1 MKKDTKQK
9 RILILAACAIT
20 LVCFGCKNEEE
31 DEPAP
36 TPIVVESV
44 TIDKTTLTLTLGETI
59 KLTATIKP
67 ENADDKTVKWSSS
80 NKTIATVDND
90 GTVTTVKV
98 GSATITAQSG
108 DKEAKCAITVHEH
121 SYSDGKC
128 TVCGTVLSWKYGTI
142 NEKGILTKY
151 SGYEATV
158 EIPEGVIS
166 IGNKAFFEKIYN
178 LEEVKIP
185 ASVTSIGDSAF
196 ENCTKLA
203 VVTIPASVTSIGSN
217 AFKGCKNLSEIQF
230 EGTKEQWNAIEGSDK
245 TGIPGIRCS
254 DGNIGVLG
262 VPSYLKVSGT
272 IVTGRTSVVPKN
284 IVIPD
289 GITEIGSMLF
299 IYSGVETITI
309 PASVTS
315 IGKDAFY
322 WTGGL
327 TKVTYTGT
335 LADWCAIDWESYAAN
350 PLYNGNAMLYIND
363 SAVTDA
369 KIPNSITEIK
379 DDAFYGYKSLTS
391 VTIPVSVTSIGRN
404 AFYGCENLSKIEFE
418 GTKEQWNAIEGSDK
432 TGIPGIRCSDGVIGV
447 LGVPSYLKVSG
458 TTVTRYTSKI
468 PANLVIPDG
477 VTGIGSSALS
487 SCTNLERVTIPGS
500 VTYIGEDAFRMCYS
514 LTSVTMDDGTT
525 SIGESAFSSCTNLA
539 SVTIPASVTSIGRN
553 AFYGCTNLAEIQF
566 NGTKEQWNNIEGS
579 SNIGIP
585 GIRCS
590 DGVIGVLGV
599 PSYLRISGTKVSG
612 YTDAI
617 PSNVVIPD
625 GVTEIG
631 STAFNRCKNLESV
644 TIPASVKSIDKGDSF
659 SGAFFSCTK
668 LKTVTMSNGMENIGE
683 YAFFG
688 CTSLTSVTI
697 PSSVTSIGNESF
709 DKCTNLMNV
718 IYTGTLAD
726 WCAIDWKNYAANP
739 LYNGNAMLY
748 INNSAV
754 KDVKIPNNVT
764 EIKKH
769 AFYGYKNLT
778 SVTIPVSVTSIGSNA
793 FAGCT
798 GLTKV
803 TYTGTLTDWC
813 AIDWENSLANPLHN
827 EKAILYINGLAVTD
841 VVIPNSVTEIKKL
854 AFYWYNNLTSVT
866 IPNNVKSI
874 GKAAFSECTNL
885 TSVMIDDGATS
896 IGDSAFFSCKN
907 LTRVTIPSSV
917 ESIGENAFY
926 SCTNLASI
934 HYDGTKTE
942 WEKIKRDTDGLSGK
956 TITGKDG
963 TWTAQ

>member
-1 MKKDTKQK
+1 MKKDTKRK

-128 TVCGTVLSWKYGTI
+128 TVCGVVVSWKYGTI
-142 NEKGILTKY
+142 NENGILTKY

-158 EIPEGVIS
+158 EIPYGVIS
-166 IGNKAFFEKIYN
+166 IGNKAFEKGYN
-178 LEEVKIP
+178 LIDFYLKEVKIP

-217 AFKGCKNLSEIQF
+217 PFKGCENLSEIQF
-230 EGTKEQWNAIEGSDK
+230 EGTKEQWNTIEGSDK

-272 IVTGRTSVVPKN
+272 IVTGHTYVVPEN

-289 GITEIGSMLF
+289 GITEIGSTVF
-299 IYSGVETITI
+299 IYSGGMITI

-322 WTGGL
+322 LTGF

-335 LADWCAIDWESYAAN
+335 LAEWCAIDWENYAAN

-379 DDAFYGYKSLTS
+379 DCAFYGYKNLTS
-391 VTIPVSVTSIGRN
+391 VTIPVSVTSIGSN
-404 AFYGCENLSKIEFE
+404 AFYGCENLAEIQFE

-432 TGIPGIRCSDGVIGV
+432 TGIPGIRCSDGHIGV

-458 TTVTRYTSKI
+458 TTVTGYTSKI
-468 PANLVIPDG
+468 PADLVIPDG
-477 VTGIGSSALS
+477 VTGIGRSALS
-487 SCTNLERVTIPGS
+487 RCTNLESVTIPGS
-500 VTYIGEDAFRMCYS
+500 VTYIGEDAFYGCTN
-514 LTSVTMDDGTT
+514 LTSVTIDDGTT
-525 SIGESAFSSCTNLA
+525 SIGESAFHNCTNLT
-539 SVTIPASVTSIGRN
+539 SVTIPASVTSIGWR
-553 AFYGCTNLAEIQF
+553 AFFECTNLSEIQF
-566 NGTKEQWNNIEGS
+566 NGTKEQWNAIEGRN
-579 SNIGIP
+579 NIGIP

-599 PSYLRISGTKVSG
+599 PSYLSISGTKVSG

-617 PSNVVIPD
+617 PSNVIIPD

-631 STAFNRCKNLESV
+631 SYAFNRCKNLESV
-644 TIPASVKSIDKGDSF
+644 TIPASVTKISAS
-659 SGAFFSCTK
+659 AFENCT
-668 LKTVTMSNGMENIGE
+668 N
-683 YAFFG
+683 
-688 CTSLTSVTI
+688 LTNVTI
-697 PSSVTSIGNESF
+697 PSSMTSIEDKSF
-709 DKCTNLMNV
+709 YMCTNLMNV

-726 WCAIDWKNYAANP
+726 WCGIDWGYDLGVYANP
-739 LYNGNAMLY
+739 LQNEKAILY
-748 INNSAV
+748 INASAV
-754 KDVKIPNNVT
+754 KDAVIPNSVT
-764 EIKKH
+764 EIKKR

-778 SVTIPVSVTSIGSNA
+778 SVTIPVSVTSIGGNA
-793 FAGCT
+793 FIGCT

-803 TYTGTLTDWC
+803 IYTGTLADWC
-813 AIDWENSLANPLHN
+813 AIDWGSGFANPLCN
-827 EKAILYINGLAVTD
+827 ENAILYINASAVTD
-841 VVIPNSVTEIKKL
+841 AKIPNNVTEIKKW
-854 AFYWYNNLTSVT
+854 AFYGHKNLTSVT

-874 GKAAFSECTNL
+874 GRYAFGGCT
-885 TSVMIDDGATS
+885 
-896 IGDSAFFSCKN
+896 K
-907 LTRVTIPSSV
+907 
-917 ESIGENAFY
+917 
-926 SCTNLASI
+926 LASI
-934 HYDGTKTE
+934 HYDGTQTE
-942 WEKIKRDTDGLSGK
+942 WEKIERDTDDLSGK

>member
-1 MKKDTKQK
+1 MKKDTKRK

-128 TVCGTVLSWKYGTI
+128 TVCGVVVSWKYGTI
-142 NEKGILTKY
+142 NENGILTKY

-166 IGNKAFFEKIYN
+166 IGNKAFEKSYP
-178 LEEVKIP
+178 LKDFYLKEVKIP

-217 AFKGCKNLSEIQF
+217 AFKGCENLSEIQF

-245 TGIPGIRCS
+245 TGIPGIRCI

-272 IVTGRTSVVPKN
+272 IVTGRTSVVPEN

-289 GITEIGSMLF
+289 GITEIGSMMF
-299 IYSGVETITI
+299 IYSGVKTITI

-315 IGKDAFY
+315 IRKDAFY
-322 WTGGL
+322 LTGL

-335 LADWCAIDWESYAAN
+335 LADWCAIDWENGDAN
-350 PLYNGNAMLYIND
+350 PLNKSAMLYIND

-379 DDAFYGYKSLTS
+379 DCAFYGYKNLTS
-391 VTIPVSVTSIGRN
+391 VTIPVSVTSIGSN
-404 AFYGCENLSKIEFE
+404 AFYECENLAEIQFE

-432 TGIPGIRCSDGVIGV
+432 TGIPGIRCSDGHIGV

-458 TTVTRYTSKI
+458 TTVTGYTSKI
-468 PANLVIPDG
+468 PADLVIPDG
-477 VTGIGSSALS
+477 VTGIGRSALS
-487 SCTNLERVTIPGS
+487 RCTNLESVTIPGS
-500 VTYIGEDAFRMCYS
+500 VTYIGEDAFYGCTN
-514 LTSVTMDDGTT
+514 LTSVTIDDGTT
-525 SIGESAFSSCTNLA
+525 SIGESAFHNCTNLT
-539 SVTIPASVTSIGRN
+539 SVTIPASVTSIGWR
-553 AFYGCTNLAEIQF
+553 AFFECTNLSEIQF
-566 NGTKEQWNNIEGS
+566 NGTKEQWNASEGRN
-579 SNIGIP
+579 NIGIP

-599 PSYLRISGTKVSG
+599 PSYLGISGTKVSG

-631 STAFNRCKNLESV
+631 SYAFNRCKNLESV
-644 TIPASVKSIDKGDSF
+644 TIPASVTKINYS
-659 SGAFFSCTK
+659 AFENCT
-668 LKTVTMSNGMENIGE
+668 N
-683 YAFFG
+683 
-688 CTSLTSVTI
+688 LTNVTI
-697 PSSVTSIGNESF
+697 PSSVTSIGDKSF
-709 DKCTNLMNV
+709 YMCTNLMNV
-718 IYTGTLAD
+718 IYTGTLAN
-726 WCAIDWKNYAANP
+726 WCGIDWEYDILDMYANP
-739 LYNGNAMLY
+739 LQNEKAILY
-748 INNSAV
+748 INGSAV
-754 KDVKIPNNVT
+754 KDAVIPNSVM
-764 EIKKH
+764 EIKKG

-793 FAGCT
+793 FSGCT

-813 AIDWENSLANPLHN
+813 AIDWENSFANPLHN
-827 EKAILYINGLAVTD
+827 EKAILYINDSAVTN
-841 VVIPNSVTEIKKL
+841 VVIPNSVKEIKKL
-854 AFYWYNNLTSVT
+854 AFYWYNNLKSVT

-896 IGDSAFFSCKN
+896 IGDSAFFSCTN
-907 LTRVTIPSSV
+907 LTSVTIPSSV
-917 ESIGENAFY
+917 ESIGKSAF
-926 SCTNLASI
+926 SGCTNLESI

-956 TITGKDG
+956 TITGKNG
-963 TWTAQ
+963 ITWTAQ

>member
-1 MKKDTKQK
+1 MKKDTKRK

-128 TVCGTVLSWKYGTI
+128 TVCGVVVSWKYGTI
-142 NEKGILTKY
+142 NENGILTKY

-158 EIPEGVIS
+158 EIPYGVIS
-166 IGNKAFFEKIYN
+166 IGNKAFEKGYN
-178 LEEVKIP
+178 LIDFYLKEVKIP

-217 AFKGCKNLSEIQF
+217 PFKGCENLSEIQF

-272 IVTGRTSVVPKN
+272 IVTGHTYVVPEN

-289 GITEIGSMLF
+289 GITEIGSTVF
-299 IYSGVETITI
+299 IYSGGMITI

-315 IGKDAFY
+315 IGKNAFY
-322 WTGGL
+322 LTGF

-335 LADWCAIDWESYAAN
+335 LADWCAIDWENYAAN

-379 DDAFYGYKSLTS
+379 DCAFYGYKNLTS
-391 VTIPVSVTSIGRN
+391 VTIPVSVTSIGN
-404 AFYGCENLSKIEFE
+404 SAFYGCENLSEIEFE

-432 TGIPGIRCSDGVIGV
+432 TGIPGIRCSDGHIGV

-458 TTVTRYTSKI
+458 TTVTGYTSKI
-468 PANLVIPDG
+468 PADLVIPDG

-487 SCTNLERVTIPGS
+487 RCTNLESVTIPGS
-500 VTYIGEDAFRMCYS
+500 VTYIGKEAFYGCTN

-525 SIGESAFSSCTNLA
+525 SIGESAFYNCENLT
-539 SVTIPASVTSIGRN
+539 SVTIPASVTSIGWK
-553 AFYGCTNLAEIQF
+553 AFLECTNLSEIQF
-566 NGTKEQWNNIEGS
+566 NGTKEQWNAIEGRN
-579 SNIGIP
+579 NIGIP

-599 PSYLRISGTKVSG
+599 PSYLSISGTKVSG

-631 STAFNRCKNLESV
+631 RTAFIRCKNLESV
-644 TIPASVKSIDKGDSF
+644 TIPASVTKISYS
-659 SGAFFSCTK
+659 AFENCT
-668 LKTVTMSNGMENIGE
+668 N
-683 YAFFG
+683 
-688 CTSLTSVTI
+688 LTNVTI
-697 PSSVTSIGNESF
+697 PSSVTSIEHESF
-709 DKCTNLMNV
+709 YMCNNLMNV
-718 IYTGTLAD
+718 FYTGTLAD
-726 WCAIDWKNYAANP
+726 WCGIDWGYDDIFILDVYANP
-739 LYNGNAMLY
+739 LHNEKAILY
-748 INNSAV
+748 INGSAV
-754 KDVKIPNNVT
+754 KDAVIPNSVT
-764 EIKKH
+764 EIKKR
-769 AFYGYKNLT
+769 AFCRYKNLT
-778 SVTIPVSVTSIGSNA
+778 SVTIPVSVTSIGRDA
-793 FAGCT
+793 FSGCT
-798 GLTKV
+798 GLMKV

-813 AIDWENSLANPLHN
+813 AIDCENSLANPLHN

-874 GKAAFSECTNL
+874 GKSAFSECT
-885 TSVMIDDGATS
+885 
-896 IGDSAFFSCKN
+896 N

-917 ESIGENAFY
+917 ESIGEDAFY

>member
-1 MKKDTKQK
+1 MKKNTKRK

-142 NEKGILTKY
+142 NENGILTKY

-158 EIPEGVIS
+158 EIPYGVIS
-166 IGNKAFFEKIYN
+166 IGNKAFEKGYN
-178 LEEVKIP
+178 LIDFYLKEVKIP

-217 AFKGCKNLSEIQF
+217 PFKGCENLSEIQF

-272 IVTGRTSVVPKN
+272 IVTGHTYVVPEN

-289 GITEIGSMLF
+289 GITEIGSTVF
-299 IYSGVETITI
+299 IYSGGMITI

-322 WTGGL
+322 LTGF

-335 LADWCAIDWESYAAN
+335 LADWCAIDWENYAAN

-379 DDAFYGYKSLTS
+379 DCAFYGYKNLTS
-391 VTIPVSVTSIGRN
+391 VTIPVSVTSIGSN
-404 AFYGCENLSKIEFE
+404 AFYECENLSEIQFE

-432 TGIPGIRCSDGVIGV
+432 TGIPGIRCSDGHIGV

-458 TTVTRYTSKI
+458 TTVTGYTSKI
-468 PANLVIPDG
+468 PADLVIPDG

-487 SCTNLERVTIPGS
+487 RCTNLESVTIPGS
-500 VTYIGEDAFRMCYS
+500 VTYIGKEAFYGCTN

-525 SIGESAFSSCTNLA
+525 SIGESAFYNCENLT
-539 SVTIPASVTSIGRN
+539 SVTIPASVTSIGWK
-553 AFYGCTNLAEIQF
+553 AFLECTNLSEIQF
-566 NGTKEQWNNIEGS
+566 NGTKEQWNNIEKS
-579 SNIGIP
+579 WDIGIP

-617 PSNVVIPD
+617 PSNVVIPA

-631 STAFNRCKNLESV
+631 ITAFIRCKNLESV
-644 TIPASVKSIDKGDSF
+644 TIPASVTKISYN
-659 SGAFFSCTK
+659 AFENCT
-668 LKTVTMSNGMENIGE
+668 N
-683 YAFFG
+683 
-688 CTSLTSVTI
+688 LTNVTI
-697 PSSVTSIGNESF
+697 PSSVKSIGDKSF
-709 DKCTNLMNV
+709 YMCNNLMKV
-718 IYTGTLAD
+718 TYTGTLAD
-726 WCAIDWKNYAANP
+726 WCGIDWGYSNILGYENP
-739 LYNGNAMLY
+739 LHNEKAILY
-748 INNSAV
+748 INDSAV
-754 KDVKIPNNVT
+754 TDAVIPNSVT
-764 EIKKH
+764 EIKEH

-778 SVTIPVSVTSIGSNA
+778 SVTIPVSVTSIGGNA
-793 FAGCT
+793 FIGCT

-803 TYTGTLTDWC
+803 TYTGTLADWC
-813 AIDWENSLANPLHN
+813 AIDWENSAANPLYN

-841 VVIPNSVTEIKKL
+841 AVIPNSVTEIKKW
-854 AFYWYNNLTSVT
+854 AFYGHKNLTSVT

-874 GKAAFSECTNL
+874 GRYAFGGCT
-885 TSVMIDDGATS
+885 
-896 IGDSAFFSCKN
+896 K
-907 LTRVTIPSSV
+907 
-917 ESIGENAFY
+917 
-926 SCTNLASI
+926 LASI
-934 HYDGTKTE
+934 HYDGTQTE
-942 WEKIKRDTDGLSGK
+942 WEKIERDTDDLSGK

>member
-1 MKKDTKQK
+1 MKKDTKRK

-108 DKEAKCAITVHEH
+108 DKEAKCAVTVHEH

-128 TVCGTVLSWKYGTI
+128 TVCGVVVSWKYGTI

-166 IGNKAFFEKIYN
+166 IGNKAFEKSYPLKDYY

-217 AFKGCKNLSEIQF
+217 AFKGCENLSEIQF

-272 IVTGRTSVVPKN
+272 IVTGRTSVVPEN

-289 GITEIGSMLF
+289 GITEIGSMVF
-299 IYSGVETITI
+299 IYSGVKTITI

-315 IGKDAFY
+315 IRKDAFY
-322 WTGGL
+322 LTGL

-335 LADWCAIDWESYAAN
+335 LADWCAIDWENGDAN
-350 PLYNGNAMLYIND
+350 PLNKSAMLYIND

-379 DDAFYGYKSLTS
+379 DDAFYGYKNLT
-391 VTIPVSVTSIGRN
+391 
-404 AFYGCENLSKIEFE
+404 
-418 GTKEQWNAIEGSDK
+418 
-432 TGIPGIRCSDGVIGV
+432 
-447 LGVPSYLKVSG
+447 
-458 TTVTRYTSKI
+458 
-468 PANLVIPDG
+468 
-477 VTGIGSSALS
+477 
-487 SCTNLERVTIPGS
+487 
-500 VTYIGEDAFRMCYS
+500 
-514 LTSVTMDDGTT
+514 
-525 SIGESAFSSCTNLA
+525 
-539 SVTIPASVTSIGRN
+539 SVTIPASVTSIGED
-553 AFYGCTNLAEIQF
+553 AFYGCTNLTSVTMDDGATSIGESAFYNCENLTSVTIPASVTSIGNNAFLENNAFAGCTNLSEIQF

-631 STAFNRCKNLESV
+631 RTAFIRCKNLESV
-644 TIPASVKSIDKGDSF
+644 TIPASVTKISYS
-659 SGAFFSCTK
+659 AFENCT
-668 LKTVTMSNGMENIGE
+668 N
-683 YAFFG
+683 
-688 CTSLTSVTI
+688 LTNVTI
-697 PSSVTSIGNESF
+697 PSSVTSIEHESF
-709 DKCTNLMNV
+709 YMCNNLMNV
-718 IYTGTLAD
+718 FYTGTLAD
-726 WCAIDWKNYAANP
+726 WCGIDWGYDDIFILDVYANP
-739 LYNGNAMLY
+739 LHNEKAILY
-748 INNSAV
+748 INGSAV
-754 KDVKIPNNVT
+754 KDAVIPNSVT
-764 EIKKH
+764 EIKKR
-769 AFYGYKNLT
+769 AFCRYKNLT
-778 SVTIPVSVTSIGSNA
+778 SVTIPVSVTSIGRDA
-793 FAGCT
+793 FSGCT
-798 GLTKV
+798 GLMKV

-874 GKAAFSECTNL
+874 GKSAFSECT
-885 TSVMIDDGATS
+885 
-896 IGDSAFFSCKN
+896 N

-917 ESIGENAFY
+917 ESIGEDAFY

>member
-1 MKKDTKQK
+1 M
-9 RILILAACAIT
+9 
-20 LVCFGCKNEEE
+20 
-31 DEPAP
+31 
-36 TPIVVESV
+36 
-44 TIDKTTLTLTLGETI
+44 
-59 KLTATIKP
+59 
-67 ENADDKTVKWSSS
+67 
-80 NKTIATVDND
+80 
-90 GTVTTVKV
+90 
-98 GSATITAQSG
+98 
-108 DKEAKCAITVHEH
+108 
-121 SYSDGKC
+121 
-128 TVCGTVLSWKYGTI
+128 
-142 NEKGILTKY
+142 
-151 SGYEATV
+151 
-158 EIPEGVIS
+158 
-166 IGNKAFFEKIYN
+166 
-178 LEEVKIP
+178 
-185 ASVTSIGDSAF
+185 
-196 ENCTKLA
+196 
-203 VVTIPASVTSIGSN
+203 TIPASVTSIGSN
-217 AFKGCKNLSEIQF
+217 PFKGCENLSEIQF

-272 IVTGRTSVVPKN
+272 IVTGRTSVVPEN

-289 GITEIGSMLF
+289 GITEIGSMVF
-299 IYSGVETITI
+299 IYSGVKTITI

-315 IGKDAFY
+315 IRKDAFY
-322 WTGGL
+322 LTGL

-335 LADWCAIDWESYAAN
+335 LADWCAIDWENGDAN
-350 PLYNGNAMLYIND
+350 PLNKSAMLYISD

-379 DDAFYGYKSLTS
+379 DDAFYGYKNLTS
-391 VTIPVSVTSIGRN
+391 VTIPVSVTSIGSN
-404 AFYGCENLSKIEFE
+404 AFYGCENLAEIQFE

-432 TGIPGIRCSDGVIGV
+432 TGIPGIRCSDGYIGV

-458 TTVTRYTSKI
+458 TKVTGYTSKI
-468 PANLVIPDG
+468 PADLVIPDG
-477 VTGIGSSALS
+477 VTGIGYRVFMN
-487 SCTNLERVTIPGS
+487 CKNLT
-500 VTYIGEDAFRMCYS
+500 
-514 LTSVTMDDGTT
+514 
-525 SIGESAFSSCTNLA
+525 
-539 SVTIPASVTSIGRN
+539 SVTIPASVTSIGED
-553 AFYGCTNLAEIQF
+553 AFYGCTNLTSVTMDDGATSIGESAFYNCENLTSVTIPASVTSIGWRAFLECTNLSEIQF
-566 NGTKEQWNNIEGS
+566 NGTKEQWNAIKGS
-579 SNIGIP
+579 DIGIP

-599 PSYLRISGTKVSG
+599 PSYLGISGTKVSG

-631 STAFNRCKNLESV
+631 GTAFYRCKNLESV
-644 TIPASVKSIDKGDSF
+644 TIPASVTKISYS
-659 SGAFFSCTK
+659 AFENCT
-668 LKTVTMSNGMENIGE
+668 N
-683 YAFFG
+683 
-688 CTSLTSVTI
+688 LTNVTI
-697 PSSVTSIGNESF
+697 PSSVTSFENNSF
-709 DKCTNLMNV
+709 YMCTNLMNV
-718 IYTGTLAD
+718 IYTGDLAD
-726 WCAIDWKNYAANP
+726 WCGIDWGYDILAVYANP
-739 LYNGNAMLY
+739 LHNEKAILY
-748 INNSAV
+748 INDSAV
-754 KDVKIPNNVT
+754 TDALIPNSVK
-764 EIKKH
+764 EIKKG

-874 GKAAFSECTNL
+874 GKSAFSECTNL

-917 ESIGENAFY
+917 ESIGEDAFY

-934 HYDGTKTE
+934 HYDGTQTE
-942 WEKIKRDTDGLSGK
+942 WEKIERDTDGLSGK

>member
-1 MKKDTKQK
+1 MKKDTKRK

-128 TVCGTVLSWKYGTI
+128 TVCGVVVSWEYGTI
-142 NEKGILTKY
+142 NENGILTKY
-151 SGYEATV
+151 FGSAATV
-158 EIPEGVIS
+158 EIPDGVIS
-166 IGNKAFFEKIYN
+166 IGNKAFIYKFN

-217 AFKGCKNLSEIQF
+217 PFKGCGNLAEIQF

-272 IVTGRTSVVPKN
+272 IVTGRTDVVPEN

-299 IYSGVETITI
+299 IYSGVKTITI

-322 WTGGL
+322 LTGL

-335 LADWCAIDWESYAAN
+335 LADWCAIDWENYTAN

-379 DDAFYGYKSLTS
+379 DCAFYGYKNLTS
-391 VTIPVSVTSIGRN
+391 VTIPVSVTSIGSN
-404 AFYGCENLSKIEFE
+404 AFYGCENLAEIQFE

-432 TGIPGIRCSDGVIGV
+432 TGIPGIRCSDGHIGV

-458 TTVTRYTSKI
+458 TTVTGYTSKI
-468 PANLVIPDG
+468 PADLVIPDG
-477 VTGIGSSALS
+477 VTGIGRSALS
-487 SCTNLERVTIPGS
+487 RCTNLESVTIPGS
-500 VTYIGEDAFRMCYS
+500 VTYIGEDAFYGCTN
-514 LTSVTMDDGTT
+514 LTSVTIDDGTT
-525 SIGESAFSSCTNLA
+525 SIGESAFHNCTNLT
-539 SVTIPASVTSIGRN
+539 SVTIPASVTSIGWR
-553 AFYGCTNLAEIQF
+553 AFFECTNLSEIQF

-579 SNIGIP
+579 SNIEIP

-599 PSYLRISGTKVSG
+599 PSYLRISGTKVFG

-659 SGAFFSCTK
+659 FGAFFSCTK

-697 PSSVTSIGNESF
+697 PNSVTSIGRGAFSSCTSLTSVTIPNSVTSIGDSAFSDCTSLTSVTIPSSVTSIG
-709 DKCTNLMNV
+709 
-718 IYTGTLAD
+718 
-726 WCAIDWKNYAANP
+726 WCAFSDCT
-739 LYNGNAMLY
+739 
-748 INNSAV
+748 S
-754 KDVKIPNNVT
+754 
-764 EIKKH
+764 
-769 AFYGYKNLT
+769 LT
-778 SVTIPVSVTSIGSNA
+778 SVTIPNSVTSIG
-793 FAGCT
+793 
-798 GLTKV
+798 
-803 TYTGTLTDWC
+803 WC
-813 AIDWENSLANPLHN
+813 AFSDCTSLTS
-827 EKAILYINGLAVTD
+827 VT
-841 VVIPNSVTEIKKL
+841 IPNSVTSIGDSVFSSCE
-854 AFYWYNNLTSVT
+854 NLTSVT

-874 GKAAFSECTNL
+874 GRDAFLVCT
-885 TSVMIDDGATS
+885 
-896 IGDSAFFSCKN
+896 K
-907 LTRVTIPSSV
+907 
-917 ESIGENAFY
+917 
-926 SCTNLASI
+926 LASI
-934 HYDGTKTE
+934 HYDGTETE
-942 WEKIKRDTDGLSGK
+942 WKNIKRDTDDGLSDK
-956 TITGKDG
+956 TITGKNG
-963 TWTAQ
+963 TTWTAQ

>member
-1 MKKDTKQK
+1 MGEIIMKKDTKRK

-142 NEKGILTKY
+142 NENGILTKY

-158 EIPEGVIS
+158 EIPYGVIS
-166 IGNKAFFEKIYN
+166 IGNKAFEKGYN
-178 LEEVKIP
+178 LIDFYLKEVKIP

-217 AFKGCKNLSEIQF
+217 PFKGCENLSEIQF

-272 IVTGRTSVVPKN
+272 TVTG
-284 IVIPD
+284 
-289 GITEIGSMLF
+289 
-299 IYSGVETITI
+299 
-309 PASVTS
+309 
-315 IGKDAFY
+315 
-322 WTGGL
+322 
-327 TKVTYTGT
+327 
-335 LADWCAIDWESYAAN
+335 
-350 PLYNGNAMLYIND
+350 
-363 SAVTDA
+363 
-369 KIPNSITEIK
+369 
-379 DDAFYGYKSLTS
+379 
-391 VTIPVSVTSIGRN
+391 
-404 AFYGCENLSKIEFE
+404 
-418 GTKEQWNAIEGSDK
+418 
-432 TGIPGIRCSDGVIGV
+432 
-447 LGVPSYLKVSG
+447 
-458 TTVTRYTSKI
+458 YTSKI
-468 PANLVIPDG
+468 PADLVIPDG

-487 SCTNLERVTIPGS
+487 RCTNLESVTIPGS
-500 VTYIGEDAFRMCYS
+500 VTYIGKEAFYGCTN

-525 SIGESAFSSCTNLA
+525 SIGESAFYNCENLT
-539 SVTIPASVTSIGRN
+539 SVTIPASVTSIGWK
-553 AFYGCTNLAEIQF
+553 AFLECTNLSEIQF
-566 NGTKEQWNNIEGS
+566 NGTKEQWNAIEGRN
-579 SNIGIP
+579 NIGIP

-599 PSYLRISGTKVSG
+599 PSYLSISGTKVSG

-631 STAFNRCKNLESV
+631 DYAFNRCKNLESI
-644 TIPASVKSIDKGDSF
+644 TIPASVTKISYN
-659 SGAFFSCTK
+659 AFENCT
-668 LKTVTMSNGMENIGE
+668 N
-683 YAFFG
+683 
-688 CTSLTSVTI
+688 LTNVTI
-697 PSSVTSIGNESF
+697 PSSVKSIGDKSF
-709 DKCTNLMNV
+709 YMCNNLMKV
-718 IYTGTLAD
+718 TYTGTLAD
-726 WCAIDWKNYAANP
+726 WCGIDWGYSDILGYENP
-739 LYNGNAMLY
+739 LHNEKAILY
-748 INNSAV
+748 INDSAV
-754 KDVKIPNNVT
+754 TDAVIPNSVT
-764 EIKKH
+764 EIKEH

-778 SVTIPVSVTSIGSNA
+778 SVTIPVSVTSIGGNA
-793 FAGCT
+793 FIGCT

-803 TYTGTLTDWC
+803 TYTGTLADWC
-813 AIDWENSLANPLHN
+813 AIDWENSAANPLYN

-841 VVIPNSVTEIKKL
+841 AKIPNNVTEIKKW
-854 AFYWYNNLTSVT
+854 AFCRYKNLTSV
-866 IPNNVKSI
+866 
-874 GKAAFSECTNL
+874 E
-885 TSVMIDDGATS
+885 
-896 IGDSAFFSCKN
+896 
-907 LTRVTIPSSV
+907 IPSSV
-917 ESIGENAFY
+917 ESIGKSAFY
-926 SCTNLASI
+926 GCTKLASI
-934 HYDGTKTE
+934 HYDGTQSE
-942 WEKIKRDTDGLSGK
+942 WEKIERDTDGLSGK

>member
-1 MKKDTKQK
+1 MKKDTKRK

-36 TPIVVESV
+36 HPIVVESV

-128 TVCGTVLSWKYGTI
+128 TVCGVVVSWKYGTI
-142 NEKGILTKY
+142 NENGILTKY

-158 EIPEGVIS
+158 EIPYGVIS
-166 IGNKAFFEKIYN
+166 IGNKAFEKGYN
-178 LEEVKIP
+178 LIDFYLKEVKIP

-217 AFKGCKNLSEIQF
+217 PFKGCENLSEIQF

-272 IVTGRTSVVPKN
+272 IVTGHTYVVPEN

-289 GITEIGSMLF
+289 GITEIGSTVF
-299 IYSGVETITI
+299 IYSGGMITI

-315 IGKDAFY
+315 IGKNAFY
-322 WTGGL
+322 LTGF

-335 LADWCAIDWESYAAN
+335 LADWCAIDWENYAAN

-379 DDAFYGYKSLTS
+379 DCAFYGYKNLTS
-391 VTIPVSVTSIGRN
+391 VTIPVSVTSIGN
-404 AFYGCENLSKIEFE
+404 SAFYGCENLSEIEFE

-432 TGIPGIRCSDGVIGV
+432 TGIPGIRCSDGHIGV

-458 TTVTRYTSKI
+458 TTVTGYTSKI
-468 PANLVIPDG
+468 PADLVIPDG

-487 SCTNLERVTIPGS
+487 RCTNLESVTIPGS
-500 VTYIGEDAFRMCYS
+500 VTYIGKEAFYGCTN

-525 SIGESAFSSCTNLA
+525 SIGESAFYNCENLT
-539 SVTIPASVTSIGRN
+539 SVTIPASVTSIGWK
-553 AFYGCTNLAEIQF
+553 AFLECTNLSEIQF
-566 NGTKEQWNNIEGS
+566 NGTKEQWNAIEGRN
-579 SNIGIP
+579 NIGIP

-599 PSYLRISGTKVSG
+599 PSYLSISGTKVSG

-631 STAFNRCKNLESV
+631 DYAFNRCKNLESI
-644 TIPASVKSIDKGDSF
+644 TIPASVTKISYN
-659 SGAFFSCTK
+659 AFENCT
-668 LKTVTMSNGMENIGE
+668 N
-683 YAFFG
+683 
-688 CTSLTSVTI
+688 LTNVTI
-697 PSSVTSIGNESF
+697 PSSVKSIGDKSF
-709 DKCTNLMNV
+709 YMCNNLMKV
-718 IYTGTLAD
+718 TYTGTLAD
-726 WCAIDWKNYAANP
+726 WCGIDWGYSDILGYENP
-739 LYNGNAMLY
+739 LHNEKAILY
-748 INNSAV
+748 INDSAV
-754 KDVKIPNNVT
+754 TDAVIPNSVT
-764 EIKKH
+764 EIKEH

-778 SVTIPVSVTSIGSNA
+778 SVTIPVSVTSIGGNA
-793 FAGCT
+793 FIGCT

-803 TYTGTLTDWC
+803 TYTGTLTNWC
-813 AIDWENSLANPLHN
+813 AIDWETGYANPLSN
-827 EKAILYINGLAVTD
+827 GNAMLYINDSAVTD
-841 VVIPNSVTEIKKL
+841 VKIPNNVTEIKKW
-854 AFYWYNNLTSVT
+854 AFCRYNNLTSV
-866 IPNNVKSI
+866 
-874 GKAAFSECTNL
+874 E
-885 TSVMIDDGATS
+885 
-896 IGDSAFFSCKN
+896 
-907 LTRVTIPSSV
+907 IPSSV
-917 ESIGENAFY
+917 ESIGKSAFY
-926 SCTNLASI
+926 GCTKLASI
-934 HYDGTKTE
+934 HYDGTQSE
-942 WEKIKRDTDGLSGK
+942 WEKIERDTDGLSGK
-956 TITGKDG
+956 PITGKTITGKDD

>member
-1 MKKDTKQK
+1 MKKDTKRK

-142 NEKGILTKY
+142 NENGILTKY

-158 EIPEGVIS
+158 EIPYGVIS
-166 IGNKAFFEKIYN
+166 IGNKAFEKGYN
-178 LEEVKIP
+178 LIDFYLKEVKIP

-217 AFKGCKNLSEIQF
+217 PFKGCENLSEIQF

-272 IVTGRTSVVPKN
+272 IVTGHTYVVPEN

-289 GITEIGSMLF
+289 GITEIGSTVF
-299 IYSGVETITI
+299 IYSGGMITI

-322 WTGGL
+322 LTGF

-335 LADWCAIDWESYAAN
+335 LADWCAIDWENYAAN

-379 DDAFYGYKSLTS
+379 DCAFYGYKNLTS
-391 VTIPVSVTSIGRN
+391 VTIPVSVTSIGN
-404 AFYGCENLSKIEFE
+404 SAFYGCENLSEIEFE

-432 TGIPGIRCSDGVIGV
+432 TGIPGIRCSDGHIGV

-458 TTVTRYTSKI
+458 TKVTGYTSKI
-468 PANLVIPDG
+468 PADLVIPDG

-487 SCTNLERVTIPGS
+487 RCTNLESVTIPGS
-500 VTYIGEDAFRMCYS
+500 VTYIGKEAFDGCTN

-525 SIGESAFSSCTNLA
+525 SIGESAFYNCENLT
-539 SVTIPASVTSIGRN
+539 SVTIPASVTSIGWK
-553 AFYGCTNLAEIQF
+553 AFLECTNLSEIQF
-566 NGTKEQWNNIEGS
+566 NGTKEQWNAIEGR
-579 SNIGIP
+579 NDIEIP

-631 STAFNRCKNLESV
+631 SYAFLRCKNLESV
-644 TIPASVKSIDKGDSF
+644 TIPASVTKISYN
-659 SGAFFSCTK
+659 AFENCT
-668 LKTVTMSNGMENIGE
+668 N
-683 YAFFG
+683 
-688 CTSLTSVTI
+688 LTNVTI
-697 PSSVTSIGNESF
+697 PSSVTSIEDKSF
-709 DKCTNLMNV
+709 YMCNNLMNV

-726 WCAIDWKNYAANP
+726 WCGIDWGYSNILGYENP
-739 LYNGNAMLY
+739 LHNEKAILY
-748 INNSAV
+748 INDSAV
-754 KDVKIPNNVT
+754 TDAVIPNSVT
-764 EIKKH
+764 EIKEH

-778 SVTIPVSVTSIGSNA
+778 SVTIPVSVTSIGNSA
-793 FAGCT
+793 FSSC
-798 GLTKV
+798 K
-803 TYTGTLTDWC
+803 
-813 AIDWENSLANPLHN
+813 
-827 EKAILYINGLAVTD
+827 
-841 VVIPNSVTEIKKL
+841 
-854 AFYWYNNLTSVT
+854 NLTSVT
-866 IPNNVKSI
+866 IPNSVTSI
-874 GKAAFSECTNL
+874 GRSAFYSCMNL
-885 TSVMIDDGATS
+885 TNVTIPNSVTS
-896 IGDSAFFSCKN
+896 IGDSVFSSCENLTSVTISNSITSIGYRAFFGCTS
-907 LTRVTIPSSV
+907 LTSVTIPSSV
-917 ESIGENAFY
+917 ESIGEDAFY
-926 SCTNLASI
+926 CCTSLTSVTIPNSVKSIGRDAFLVCTNLASI

-942 WEKIKRDTDGLSGK
+942 WEKIERSKSETSSNTYTDDGLSGK

>member
-1 MKKDTKQK
+1 MKKDTKRK

-128 TVCGTVLSWKYGTI
+128 TVCGVVVSWKYGTI
-142 NEKGILTKY
+142 NENGILTKY

-158 EIPEGVIS
+158 EIPYGVIS
-166 IGNKAFFEKIYN
+166 IGNKAFEKGYN
-178 LEEVKIP
+178 LIDFYLKEVKIP

-217 AFKGCKNLSEIQF
+217 PFKGCENLSEIQF

-272 IVTGRTSVVPKN
+272 IVTGHTYVVPEN

-289 GITEIGSMLF
+289 GITEIGSTVF
-299 IYSGVETITI
+299 IYSGGMITI

-322 WTGGL
+322 LTGF

-335 LADWCAIDWESYAAN
+335 LADWCAIDWENYAAN

-379 DDAFYGYKSLTS
+379 NCAFYGYKNLTS
-391 VTIPVSVTSIGRN
+391 VTIPVSVTSIGN
-404 AFYGCENLSKIEFE
+404 SAFYGCENLSEIEFE

-432 TGIPGIRCSDGVIGV
+432 IGIPGIRCSDGVIGV

-458 TTVTRYTSKI
+458 TTVTGYTSKI
-468 PANLVIPDG
+468 PADLVIPDG
-477 VTGIGSSALS
+477 VTGIGYRVFMN
-487 SCTNLERVTIPGS
+487 CKNLTSVTIPAS
-500 VTYIGEDAFRMCYS
+500 VTSIGEDAFYGCTN
-514 LTSVTMDDGTT
+514 LTSVTIDDGTT
-525 SIGESAFSSCTNLA
+525 SIGESAFHNCTNLT
-539 SVTIPASVTSIGRN
+539 SVTIPASVTSIGWK
-553 AFYGCTNLAEIQF
+553 AFLECTNLSEIQF
-566 NGTKEQWNNIEGS
+566 NGTKEQWNAIKGS
-579 SNIGIP
+579 DIGIP

-644 TIPASVKSIDKGDSF
+644 TIPASVTKISVS
-659 SGAFFSCTK
+659 AFENCT
-668 LKTVTMSNGMENIGE
+668 N
-683 YAFFG
+683 
-688 CTSLTSVTI
+688 LTNVTI
-697 PSSVTSIGNESF
+697 PSSVTSIEDKSF
-709 DKCTNLMNV
+709 YMCTNLMNV

-726 WCAIDWKNYAANP
+726 WCGIDWVYNILYVYVNP
-739 LYNGNAMLY
+739 LHNEKAILY
-748 INNSAV
+748 IDGLAV
-754 KDVKIPNNVT
+754 TDAVIPNSVT
-764 EIKKH
+764 EIKKC

-827 EKAILYINGLAVTD
+827 EKAILYIDGLAVTD
-841 VVIPNSVTEIKKL
+841 VVIPNSVTEIKKC
-854 AFYWYNNLTSVT
+854 AFYWYNNLKSVT

-885 TSVMIDDGATS
+885 
-896 IGDSAFFSCKN
+896 
-907 LTRVTIPSSV
+907 
-917 ESIGENAFY
+917 
-926 SCTNLASI
+926 ASI
-934 HYDGTKTE
+934 HYDDTETE
-942 WEKIKRDTDGLSGK
+942 WEKIERDTDGLSGK
-956 TITGKDG
+956 TITGKNG
-963 TWTAQ
+963 ITWTAQ